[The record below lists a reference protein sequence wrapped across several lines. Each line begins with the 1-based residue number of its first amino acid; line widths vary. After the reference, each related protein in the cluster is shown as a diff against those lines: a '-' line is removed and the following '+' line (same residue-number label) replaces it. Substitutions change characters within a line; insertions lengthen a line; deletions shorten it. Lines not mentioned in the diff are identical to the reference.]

1 MSESGEISP
10 KIQLLR
16 SSGCDESRTA
26 EARGALRQALGEL
39 GLEDH
44 PMEEVLIE
52 TEEQSVAYGMVG
64 GPAIMVDGVDVDPG
78 VRGMRTG
85 GLGCRAYITGE
96 GVHAAPPVAMI
107 VAALRE
113 ALGHA

>member
-1 MSESGEISP
+1 MSQSGEMSP

-26 EARGALRQALGEL
+26 EARDALRQALGEL
-39 GLEDH
+39 GLDGH
-44 PMEEVLIE
+44 PVEEVLIE

-78 VRGMRTG
+78 VRDMRTG
-85 GLGCRAYITGE
+85 GLGCRAYIAAD
-96 GVHAAPPVAMI
+96 GVHAAPPVPMI

-113 ALGHA
+113 ALGRA